1 MGRQYRKLSNMQSFV
16 GGVLINPA
24 TVANYKDVTIT
35 NAQMLALRATP
46 IVLAAAPGKATVYR
60 EFVRALLVV
69 NVTTTAYTVG
79 TNDMVVRQTGTT
91 GVILSD
97 VIETVGFLDQV
108 AIKSNS
114 ARAKLDPIGYLLNK
128 SLVLHNSGASE
139 FTGGNAANT
148 LKVRVFYRDHNMSA
162 FGTLA

>member
-1 MGRQYRKLSNMQSFV
+1 MGRQYRVLSNTQAFV
-16 GGVLINPA
+16 GGALISRQSIP
-24 TVANYKDVTIT
+24 NYAEVTLT

-46 IVLAAAPGKATVYR
+46 IALVAAPGKTSTFR
-60 EFVRALLVV
+60 EFLSALLVV

-79 TNDMVVRQTGTT
+79 TNDMVIRQTGTT

-97 VIETVGFLDQV
+97 TIEAVGFLDQV
-108 AIKSNS
+108 AIKANR
-114 ARAKLDPIGYLLNK
+114 ARAKLDPIGFLLNK

-148 LKVRVFYRDHNMSA
+148 LKVRIYYRDINLSGY
-162 FGTLA
+162 GTLA